1 MSVQIQHIQSSGLLV
16 VERIRHVR
24 FLIYR
29 ATEGSYIE
37 N

>member
-1 MSVQIQHIQSSGLLV
+1 MSVEIQHMKSSGLLV

-24 FLIYR
+24 FLMYR
-29 ATEGSYIE
+29 ATEGSYME